1 MIEKKTKYNSSFW
14 FIHIG
19 YHKWN
24 KNRANQVWM
33 KEEKGKGKRER
44 ERERERVC
52 VCVCVC
58 VCSRRCK
65 TWQ

>member
-33 KEEKGKGKRER
+33 KEEKG
-44 ERERERVC
+44 
-52 VCVCVC
+52 
-58 VCSRRCK
+58 
-65 TWQ
+65 